1 MQFHRRFVT
10 TLVVCA
16 LSAGSVVAADSPL
29 AGSYAGRFTFRSAN
43 PRFPNAEGNVTLLTI
58 TADGR
63 LTGKCTGARG
73 EPAEFNG
80 TVDEDGAVRYSI
92 EFSTQTYVV
101 KGIITKTKRGTL
113 KGSLTQY
120 EGRDL
125 PVGNVEF
132 DLPPK

>member
-1 MQFHRRFVT
+1 MQIRRDFLAALLVF
-10 TLVVCA
+10 TLT
-16 LSAGSVVAADSPL
+16 AGAVIAADSPL

-63 LTGKCTGARG
+63 VSGKFTGARG

-92 EFSTQTYVV
+92 EFATQTYVV

-120 EGRDL
+120 EGREV